1 MGKAYEFLKGKDIV
15 VNCKTEEE
23 AKEFLEILDG
33 DGIEWVTGNELI
45 TKNNWGEYKEHTCY
59 RIDDDKRMT
68 YATCNYYRE
77 DGKQIITFTE
87 LKKKIK
93 EENMEFAKK
102 DLKSGMV
109 VELKNGSKR
118 LIIECDEEL
127 ICVEISNADFV
138 SQYNEDLTHSVHKH
152 LDIQKVFNYP
162 TISLNYVVERNK
174 KAIWERKA
182 PKEMTIKDV
191 EKELG
196 YPIKIVK
203 E

>member
-1 MGKAYEFLKGKDIV
+1 
-15 VNCKTEEE
+15 
-23 AKEFLEILDG
+23 
-33 DGIEWVTGNELI
+33 
-45 TKNNWGEYKEHTCY
+45 
-59 RIDDDKRMT
+59 
-68 YATCNYYRE
+68 
-77 DGKQIITFTE
+77 
-87 LKKKIK
+87 
-93 EENMEFAKK
+93 MEFAKK

-182 PKEMTIKDV
+182 PKEMTVAEI